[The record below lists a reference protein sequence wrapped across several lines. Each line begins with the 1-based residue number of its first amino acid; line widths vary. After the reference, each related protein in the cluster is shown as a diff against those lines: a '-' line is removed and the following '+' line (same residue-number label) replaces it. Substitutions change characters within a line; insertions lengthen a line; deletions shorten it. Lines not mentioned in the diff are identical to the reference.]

1 MSIKGLMS
9 LWLSSVNKIRENL
22 NSIWLDTERH
32 ISDIEAKDRIKK
44 RIDIIFYLLSK
55 GRVNNETSDRK

>member
-1 MSIKGLMS
+1 MGIRGLMTI
-9 LWLSSVNKIRENL
+9 WLSAVMKIRENL

-55 GRVNNETSDRK
+55 GRVNNETDNRE